1 MRRIQLRRFSRLM
14 CSVFATGLGFST
26 MAARAADRPVPA
38 PTAPILTQP
47 SGWQFQATAYGWAT
61 ALTGESGVR
70 NLPPVSIDMR
80 FGDLLE
86 KLNGA
91 VMGSFLAKNE
101 NWMILTDLIWAQISA
116 DALVKPPGARRPVL
130 AAVLPGTRVEFE
142 MRQLVASAIAGYR
155 MPFTSSDF
163 DLYATAGIRYQ
174 RITGKIEATP
184 GLIPVTISNSSV
196 EHWADPIIGL
206 AATWRINDRWFVN
219 ALADVGG
226 FGVGS
231 RFTTQGFA
239 SVGYRWTES
248 ISTALGYR
256 AIYTDYRNDGFNY
269 RATQHGVFSSIAYH
283 F

>member
-1 MRRIQLRRFSRLM
+1 MRYTVRHALVGGF
-14 CSVFATGLGFST
+14 VATLASGVLLTGV
-26 MAARAADRPVPA
+26 AAADA
-38 PTAPILTQP
+38 TAPSLPILAYQT

-61 ALTGESGVR
+61 ALNGESGVR
-70 NLPPVSIDMR
+70 NLPPVSIDMS
-80 FGDLLE
+80 FGDLLAN
-86 KLNGA
+86 LNGA
-91 VMGSFLAKNE
+91 VMGSFLARNG
-101 NWMILTDLIWAQISA
+101 NWMILTDLIWAQLSA
-116 DALVKPPGARRPVL
+116 DALVKLPGARHPTL
-130 AAVLPGTRVEFE
+130 AAILPGTRVEFE
-142 MRQLVASAIAGYR
+142 MRQMIASAIAGYR
-155 MPFTSSDF
+155 LPLTGGDV

-174 RITGKIEATP
+174 RMTGKIEATP

-196 EHWADPIIGL
+196 EQWADPIIGL

-219 ALADVGG
+219 AVADVGG

-256 AIYTDYRNDGFNY
+256 AIYADYRRGGFSY

>member
-1 MRRIQLRRFSRLM
+1 MQFTVRHALIGG
-14 CSVFATGLGFST
+14 FAAIIIGGGIST
-26 MAARAADRPVPA
+26 AVRAADVPKSSLPITA
-38 PTAPILTQP
+38 SKPTN
-47 SGWQFQATAYGWAT
+47 WQFQATAYGWAT
-61 ALTGESGVR
+61 ALNGESGVR
-70 NLPPVSIDMR
+70 NLPPVSIDMT

-91 VMGSFLAKNE
+91 VMGSFLAKND

-116 DALVKPPGARRPVL
+116 DARVKLPGVRRPTL
-130 AAVLPGTRVEFE
+130 AAILPGTQVEFE
-142 MRQLVASAIAGYR
+142 MRQLIASAIAGYR
-155 MPFTSSDF
+155 LPVTSSDV
-163 DLYATAGIRYQ
+163 DLYTTAGLRYQ

-219 ALADVGG
+219 AIADVGG

-239 SVGYRWTES
+239 SVGYRWTDAV
-248 ISTALGYR
+248 STALGYR
-256 AIYTDYRNDGFNY
+256 AIYTDYRKGGFSY
-269 RATQHGVFSSIAYH
+269 RATQHGLFSSIAYH